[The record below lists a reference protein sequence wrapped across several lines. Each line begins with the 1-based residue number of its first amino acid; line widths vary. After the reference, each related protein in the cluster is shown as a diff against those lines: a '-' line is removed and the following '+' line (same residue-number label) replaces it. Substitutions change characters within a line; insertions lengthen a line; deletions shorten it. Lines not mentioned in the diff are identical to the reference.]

1 MKKFLALVLALVMT
15 MSLVTISAG
24 AKDFSDADAIN
35 YDEAVEVLTAIGVV
49 DGYTDGNHHNNGTG
63 AYDYA
68 QDSKYGTA
76 FAAFQVTKRQSK

>member
-63 AYDYA
+63 TYYYP
-68 QDSKYGTA
+68 QNSENSSA
-76 FAAFQVTKRQSK
+76 FAAFQITKRQSK

>member
-1 MKKFLALVLALVMT
+1 MKKFLSLVLALVMT

-49 DGYTDGNHHNNGTG
+49 DGYTDGTFKFGDSNGN
-63 AYDYA
+63 
-68 QDSKYGTA
+68 SVI
-76 FAAFQVTKRQSK
+76 FNIEELTKLKQLISTL